1 MSLESAPQQNI
12 YTEIKEKLLSGEISL
27 LDFRNKL
34 IELDQST
41 LDRKYSLQN
50 LELLQD
56 PEVVS
61 FIETQEK
68 TVQKRYYNFLSFTEF
83 HVGQYHACEYKDQT
97 KALEHFKK
105 SLEAFEK
112 GEVDEDYRQEWG
124 IYVRGTIAYL
134 EKNTEFLK
142 KSVQLLGEKK
152 NALVLSKLLEGLE
165 KRGEPSY
172 LEDY

>member
-12 YTEIKEKLLSGEISL
+12 YTEIKEKLLSGELSL

-56 PEVVS
+56 PEIVH
-61 FIETQEK
+61 FIEKQEEV
-68 TVQKRYYNFLSFTEF
+68 TQKRYYNFLSFTEF
-83 HVGQYHACEYKDQT
+83 HVGQYHACEYKDQEE
-97 KALEHFKK
+97 ALKHFKK

-124 IYVRGTIAYL
+124 IYIKGTIAYL
-134 EKNTEFLK
+134 ENDSQILSDCQE
-142 KSVQLLGEKK
+142 SIADKK
-152 NALVLSKLLEGLE
+152 NGIVLLKLKQGLQ
-165 KRGEPSY
+165 KRGEPNY
-172 LEDY
+172 NEDY

>member
-1 MSLESAPQQNI
+1 MPQQNI
-12 YTEIKEKLLSGEISL
+12 HEELKQKLLSGELSL

-34 IELDQST
+34 VELDQST

-50 LELLQD
+50 LELLSD
-56 PEVVS
+56 PEIIS
-61 FIETQEK
+61 FIEQKEEI
-68 TVQKRYYNFLSFTEF
+68 VRKRYYNFLSLTEF
-83 HVGQYHACEYKDQT
+83 HVGQYYACEYKDQQ

-124 IYVRGTIAYL
+124 IYIKGTIAYF
-134 EKNTEFLK
+134 EKDTDTLK
-142 KSVQLLGEKK
+142 DSMHLLGEKK
-152 NALVLSKLLEGLE
+152 NAEVLSRLLQGLE
-165 KRGEPSY
+165 ERGEPNY